1 MGIAIFTFCLLDIRA
16 MTDNK
21 TRRNFS
27 IGSVAVPGSIAAAAA
42 LSQESSN
49 AEIPTT
55 ETEVTAVG
63 TNIDADRLSRFQKE
77 AQEKAIETL
86 DLSNLFM
93 MLDKY
98 GFPEKSVKVE
108 VTIMLDKMR
117 EHMNNRV
124 NQKQA
129 MMTDS
134 ELEDSLMK
142 ISAKEVVIQDC
153 YICTGGYS
161 CG

>member
-1 MGIAIFTFCLLDIRA
+1 
-16 MTDNK
+16 MTDNR
-21 TRRNFS
+21 TRRNFL

-42 LSQESSN
+42 LTQNSSN
-49 AEIPTT
+49 AETPTT

-63 TNIDADRLSRFQKE
+63 TNINADRLSRFQKE
-77 AQEKAIETL
+77 VQEKAIATL
-86 DLSNLFM
+86 DLSDLFM
-93 MLDKY
+93 TLDKY
-98 GFPEKSVKVE
+98 GFPERTVKVE
-108 VTIMLDKMR
+108 VKIMLDEMR

-134 ELEDSLMK
+134 ELENSLMK
-142 ISAKEVVIQDC
+142 ISAKEVMVQDC
-153 YICTGGYS
+153 YLCSNGYS

>member
-1 MGIAIFTFCLLDIRA
+1 

-21 TRRNFS
+21 TRRNFL

-42 LSQESSN
+42 LTQESSN
-49 AEIPTT
+49 AETPTT

-63 TNIDADRLSRFQKE
+63 TNIDANRLSRFQKE
-77 AQEKAIETL
+77 VQEKAIATL
-86 DLSNLFM
+86 DLSDLFM
-93 MLDKY
+93 TLDKY
-98 GFPEKSVKVE
+98 GLPEKSVKVE
-108 VTIMLDKMR
+108 VTIMLEKMR

-124 NQKQA
+124 NQQQP

-134 ELEDSLMK
+134 ELENSLMK
-142 ISAKEVVIQDC
+142 ISAKEVVVQYC
-153 YICTGGYS
+153 YLCSNGYS

>member
-1 MGIAIFTFCLLDIRA
+1 

-21 TRRNFS
+21 TRRNFL

-42 LSQESSN
+42 LNQESSN
-49 AEIPTT
+49 AETPTT

-63 TNIDADRLSRFQKE
+63 TNIDANRLSRFQKE
-77 AQEKAIETL
+77 VQEKAIATL
-86 DLSNLFM
+86 DLSDLFM

-98 GFPEKSVKVE
+98 GFPERAVKVE
-108 VTIMLDKMR
+108 VKIMLDEMR

-124 NQKQA
+124 NQQQP
-129 MMTDS
+129 MMKDS
-134 ELEDSLMK
+134 ELEKNLMA
-142 ISAKEVVIQDC
+142 IYGKEVMIQDC
-153 YICTGGYS
+153 YLCPGGYS

>member
-1 MGIAIFTFCLLDIRA
+1 MGIAIFTFCLLERRA

-21 TRRNFS
+21 TRRNFL

-42 LSQESSN
+42 LNQESSN
-49 AEIPTT
+49 AETPTT

-63 TNIDADRLSRFQKE
+63 TNIDANRLSRFQKE
-77 AQEKAIETL
+77 VQEKAIATL
-86 DLSNLFM
+86 DLSDLFM

-98 GFPEKSVKVE
+98 GFPERAVKVE
-108 VTIMLDKMR
+108 VKIMLDEMR

-124 NQKQA
+124 NQQQP
-129 MMTDS
+129 MMKDS
-134 ELEDSLMK
+134 ELEKNLMA
-142 ISAKEVVIQDC
+142 IYGKEVMIQDC
-153 YICTGGYS
+153 YLCPGGYS

>member
-1 MGIAIFTFCLLDIRA
+1 

-21 TRRNFS
+21 TRRKFL

-42 LSQESSN
+42 LNQESSN
-49 AEIPTT
+49 AETPTT

-77 AQEKAIETL
+77 VQEKAIETL

-98 GFPEKSVKVE
+98 GFPERTVKVE
-108 VTIMLDKMR
+108 VKIMLDEMR

-124 NQKQA
+124 DQQQP
-129 MMTDS
+129 MMKDT
-134 ELEDSLMK
+134 ELEKSLMA
-142 ISAKEVVIQDC
+142 IYGKEVMIQDC
-153 YICTGGYS
+153 WLCPNGLS

>member
-1 MGIAIFTFCLLDIRA
+1 

-21 TRRNFS
+21 TRRNFL

-42 LSQESSN
+42 LTQESSN
-49 AEIPTT
+49 AETPTT

-63 TNIDADRLSRFQKE
+63 TNIDANRLSRFQKE
-77 AQEKAIETL
+77 VQEKAIATL
-86 DLSNLFM
+86 DLSDLFM

-98 GFPEKSVKVE
+98 GFPERAVKVE
-108 VTIMLDKMR
+108 VKIMLDEMR

-124 NQKQA
+124 NQQQP
-129 MMTDS
+129 MMKDS
-134 ELEDSLMK
+134 ELEKNLMA
-142 ISAKEVVIQDC
+142 IYGKEVMIQDC
-153 YICTGGYS
+153 YLCPGGYS